1 MTGIFLRLAR
11 LAPAIGLA
19 VSLQLAP
26 HAANADVILAFS
38 GPLTGIQAE
47 NGEEME
53 RGAELAVDDW
63 NAKGGVLGEKI
74 QLLKIDDQDAVEAAV
89 GGAQKAVQGGA
100 FGVVGFFYS
109 NVASAARP
117 TYLNNGLLFAPS
129 AASAGEVLG
138 DAENKQLVF
147 RTVGL
152 TSEANSIQASFL
164 LDVVGAKKIA
174 VLHDRGDW
182 GKEQAE
188 AVRDIIAKGGKAQV
202 VLFDGITVGEQD
214 FRGLV
219 TQIMAAGA
227 EAVFFAGHHPEAAAI
242 IKQLHEAGWKG
253 TFSAPDSLFQPYIKL
268 AGADAEGT
276 FMLVGAGPDV
286 VPAAKAYAAAFK
298 AKYGVGPGLYAMST
312 YTAVD
317 LVLGGLKATGKKDQ
331 TAVVKW
337 VRSNEHDTIMGK
349 VTFNADGEIV
359 GFPWVMNEVKGGQFV
374 PIGIW
379 NPKTHSFD
387 KL

>member
-1 MTGIFLRLAR
+1 MLLV
-11 LAPAIGLA
+11 GLFNL
-19 VSLQLAP
+19 LQIIP
-26 HAANADVILAFS
+26 HAANADILLAFS
-38 GPLTGIQAE
+38 GPLTGLQAE

-74 QLLKIDDQDAVEAAV
+74 QLLKIDDQDEVEAAV
-89 GGAQKAVQGGA
+89 AGAQKAVQAGA

-109 NVASAARP
+109 NVAAAARQ
-117 TYLNNGLLFAPS
+117 TYLNNGLLFVPSAPS
-129 AASAGEVLG
+129 AKEVLS
-138 DAENKQLVF
+138 DAENKKLVF

-152 TSEANSIQASFL
+152 TSEANGIQTAL
-164 LDVVGAKKIA
+164 LTDVIGAKKIA
-174 VLHDRGDW
+174 VLHDRSDW
-182 GKEQAE
+182 GKGQAD
-188 AVRDIIAKGGKAQV
+188 AVHDLIDKGGKAQV

-219 TQIMAAGA
+219 TQIIAAGA

-253 TFSAPDSLFQPYIKL
+253 AFSAPDSLFQPYIDL

-276 FMLVGAGPDV
+276 YMLVGAGPEV
-286 VPAAKAYAAAFK
+286 VPGAKAYLTAFK
-298 AKYGVGPGLYAMST
+298 NKYGVPAGLFAMST

-317 LVLGGLKATGKKDQ
+317 LVLSGIKATGKKDQ
-331 TAVVKW
+331 TAVADW
-337 VRSNEHDTIMGK
+337 VRSNQHDTIMGK
-349 VTFNADGEIV
+349 VSFNADGEII
-359 GFPWVMNEVKGGQFV
+359 GFPWVLNQVKNGQFV

-379 NPKTHSFD
+379 NSGTHTFD
-387 KL
+387 KLQ